1 MLQMATL
8 ISTSNLNGLR
18 AAWRKGMGDWIDR
31 TLPDVLCMQEV
42 RAPRDAAESIFSD
55 ISSLYSSKGK
65 KLYEAYQLCK
75 IPGRAGV
82 ALLSVF
88 PFEDL
93 SFGLKGLDDGVDS
106 GRWIEARITLKSGIK
121 LTVVCAYIHSGDSM
135 DEEKMDQKFRF
146 LDTATCRIE
155 ELLLAKEGEL
165 LICGDLNIA
174 HTPLDIKNAK
184 SNIASSGFLPQERSY
199 LDKWLSLGLVDEVRS
214 LCGQKQ
220 GPYSWWSYRGRAFD
234 NDAGWRLDY
243 ELGTPAISSKAKNF
257 FIERAPSYDLRF
269 SDHGPV
275 SVEYEC

>member
-18 AAWRKGMGDWIDR
+18 AAWRKGMKDWIDR

-42 RAPRDAAESIFSD
+42 RAPKDAVDSIFSG
-55 ISSLYSSKGK
+55 ISSFYSSKGE
-65 KLYEAYQLCK
+65 KLYDAYQLCK

-88 PFEDL
+88 PFEGL
-93 SFGLKGLDDGVDS
+93 SFGLKGLEEDVDS
-106 GRWIEARITLKSGIK
+106 GRWIEARITLKSGVK
-121 LTVVCAYIHSGDSM
+121 LTVVCAYVHSGDSA
-135 DEEKMDQKFRF
+135 DEEKMYQKFRF
-146 LDTATCRIE
+146 LDAATRRIE
-155 ELLLAKEGEL
+155 ELLLEGGREL

-184 SNIASSGFLPQERSY
+184 SNINSSGFLPQERSY
-199 LDKWLSLGLVDEVRS
+199 LDKWLSLGLVDEVRNLS
-214 LCGQKQ
+214 AGTQ

-234 NDAGWRLDY
+234 NNAGWRLDY
-243 ELGTPAISSKAKNF
+243 ELGTSGLSSKARNF